1 MDATARDRAFMLVS
15 GFRATQLVRAVTEL
29 RIPDLLADGPRSAAD
44 LAEATG
50 VMTGPLERAM
60 RALVSVGVFDEV
72 DGGRFA
78 ATPVSDWFR
87 DRPGSMRGIALMLPA
102 ESYRAFSDLMYSLKT
117 GEPAFEHIY
126 SMSRWE
132 QLAQEPE
139 QAALF
144 NAAMQ
149 FGTEGV
155 RDAVASAYDFTGL
168 LSVVDVGGG
177 RGTLIAGLLKA
188 NPGLRGTVFDLE
200 AGLAETEDYLKTE
213 GVHDRCT
220 VKRGS
225 FFDHVPSGH
234 DAYVLKNIIHDWS
247 DEKAAVILA
256 NCRKAM
262 SPEQRLILIER
273 IVPARAEDSA
283 SARQLFMADMQMMVM
298 LGGRERTLDEFRA
311 LLEGAGFQL
320 TRVIPTESAF
330 QLIEAIP
337 A

>member
-1 MDATARDRAFMLVS
+1 MLVS
-15 GFRATQLVRAVTEL
+15 GFRATQLVRAATEL

-44 LAEATG
+44 LAEAAG
-50 VMTGPLERAM
+50 VMTEPLGRAM
-60 RALVSVGVFDEV
+60 RALVAVGVFAEV

-78 ATPVSDWFR
+78 ATPVSDCFR
-87 DRPGSMRGIALMLPA
+87 DQPGSLRGMALMLPA

-188 NPGLRGTVFDLE
+188 NPRLRGTVFDLE
-200 AGLAETEDYLKTE
+200 AGLAETENYLKTE

-225 FFDHVPSGH
+225 FLDHVPSGH

-262 SPEQRLILIER
+262 SPERRLILIER
-273 IVPARAEDSA
+273 IVPARSEDSA

>member
-1 MDATARDRAFMLVS
+1 MDPIVRDRAFMLVS
-15 GFRATQLVRAVTEL
+15 GFRATQLVRAATEL

-50 VMTGPLERAM
+50 VMSGPLQRAL

-102 ESYRAFSDLMYSLKT
+102 ESYRAFGDLMYSLKT

-139 QAALF
+139 QSALF
-144 NAAMQ
+144 NSSMQ
-149 FGTEGV
+149 FNTEAM

-188 NPGLRGTVFDLE
+188 NPGLRGTVFDIE
-200 AGLAETEDYLKTE
+200 AGLAETEAYLKEE
-213 GVHDRCT
+213 GVHDRCA

-225 FFDHVPSGH
+225 FFDHIPAGH

-256 NCRKAM
+256 NCRKAIG
-262 SPEQRLILIER
+262 PERRLILIER
-273 IVPARAEDSA
+273 IVPPRSDYSA
-283 SARQLFMADMQMMVM
+283 ASRQLFMLDMQMMVM

-311 LLEGAGFQL
+311 LLESAGFQL
-320 TRVIPTESAF
+320 TRVIPTESPF